1 MLLAASFG
9 GFMGF
14 HVLLPVVPA
23 YATQTAGSGSVEA
36 GITTTALLLTTV
48 LTQVQVPRILDWMGY
63 RGSFVVGLALM
74 GLPAFFYS
82 FAGNLA
88 GILAVTLLR
97 GVGFGIVT
105 VVAGALIA
113 ELVVNE
119 RRGEGIGLFGLAG
132 GLPTVFGLP
141 LGPWLADHAGYP
153 AVFSLGA
160 AFPLLGIVAALGL
173 RVPSPERGERRDGF
187 FSALKRPELLR
198 LCLLFCVP
206 TAVFGA
212 IVTFLPLAAND
223 SGLGS
228 AAAALLVAGV
238 ASTVSRWQGGKLG
251 DRYGAR
257 ALLGPALV
265 LAALGVV
272 FLGFA
277 DGAVLL
283 LCGAALFG
291 LGFGAVQNAT
301 MVLMVE
307 RVYREEYGLAST
319 LWNVAFDAG
328 TGIGGLVFGIAI
340 EVVGFAGA
348 FGLGGVFLLAVLP
361 LAFDR
366 PKLKGG

>member
-1 MLLAASFG
+1 
-9 GFMGF
+9 MGF
-14 HVLLPVVPA
+14 HMLLSVVPSYTA
-23 YATQTAGSGSVEA
+23 EVAGSGSVEA
-36 GITTTALLLTTV
+36 GVTTTTLLLATV
-48 LTQVQVPRILDWMGY
+48 LTQVQVPRILDRIGY
-63 RGSFVVGLALM
+63 RVSFIAGLVLM
-74 GLPAFFYS
+74 GLPAFFYP
-82 FAGNLA
+82 FADNLA
-88 GILAVTLLR
+88 GVLAVTLLR

-113 ELVVNE
+113 ELVVSE

-141 LGPWLADHAGYP
+141 LGPWMADHTGYT
-153 AVFSLGA
+153 AVFSVGA
-160 AFPLLGIVAALGL
+160 AFPLLGIIAALGL
-173 RVPSPERGERRDGF
+173 RVSSPERGERRDGF
-187 FSALKRPELLR
+187 FSALRRPELLR
-198 LCLLFCVP
+198 LCLLFSVP

-228 AAAALLVAGV
+228 AAAALLVAGF
-238 ASTVSRWQGGKLG
+238 ASTISRWQGGKLG

-257 ALLGPALV
+257 TLLGPCLV

-272 FLGFA
+272 SLGFA

-283 LCGAALFG
+283 LCGAALYG
-291 LGFGAVQNAT
+291 LGFGAIQNAT

-328 TGIGGLVFGIAI
+328 TGIGGLVFGISI
-340 EVVGFAGA
+340 QFLGFAGA
-348 FGLGGVFLLAVLP
+348 FTIGGALLLVVLP

-366 PKLKGG
+366 PRSKKAR